1 MSTSQGRSGEDIA
14 ARYLS
19 RRGFNIIARNIR
31 LGRGE
36 LDIVACCDDLVL
48 FVEVKT
54 HKTRDSG
61 LLAVNEDKCARLY
74 SAAEAWL
81 AKHPQYTGLQCRFD
95 LIIVT
100 PRMGLPSWVPAR
112 IEHMK
117 DIIRAC

>member
-1 MSTSQGRSGEDIA
+1 MSTAQGRNGEDIA
-14 ARYLS
+14 SAYLK
-19 RRGFNIIARNIR
+19 RRGYNIIGRNLR

-36 LDIVACCDDLVL
+36 LDIIACSQELLL

-54 HKTRDSG
+54 HKSRESG

-81 AKHPQYTGLQCRFD
+81 AKHPEYTGLQCRFD

-100 PRMGLPSWVPAR
+100 PRMGLPNWIPPR

-117 DIIRAC
+117 DIIN

>member
-1 MSTSQGRSGEDIA
+1 MSTSQGRSGEDLA
-14 ARYLS
+14 SSYLN
-19 RRGFNIIARNIR
+19 RRGYTILGRNLR

-36 LDIVACCDDLVL
+36 LDIIACSETLLL

-54 HKTRDSG
+54 HKTRESG

-81 AKHPQYTGLQCRFD
+81 AKHPAYAGLQCRFD

-100 PRMGLPSWVPAR
+100 PRMGLPRWVPPR

-117 DIIRAC
+117 DIIN

>member
-1 MSTSQGRSGEDIA
+1 MSTSQGRSGEEKA
-14 ARYLS
+14 ASYLS

-31 LGRGE
+31 IGRGE
-36 LDIVACCDDLVL
+36 LDIIACSDELLL

-54 HKTRDSG
+54 HKTRESG

-81 AKHPQYTGLQCRFD
+81 AKHPAYAGLQCRFD

-100 PRMGLPSWVPAR
+100 PRMGLPSWIPPR

-117 DIIRAC
+117 DIIN

>member
-1 MSTSQGRSGEDIA
+1 MSTSQGRSGEEIA

-36 LDIVACCDDLVL
+36 LDIITSSDELLL
-48 FVEVKT
+48 FVEVKA
-54 HKTRDSG
+54 HKTRGSG
-61 LLAVNEDKCARLY
+61 LLAVNADKCARLY

-81 AKHPQYTGLQCRFD
+81 VKYPRYAGLQCRFD

-117 DIIRAC
+117 DIIN